1 MNFSVR
7 GMFQVMVFV
16 HARNATMRTAM
27 VLKETAQ
34 QKGHLSL
41 FECKEDKN
49 IQSKKLFDRV
59 KSKQLGELLS
69 YGFAVHHAGLLRH
82 DRYRRKLYS
91 FTF

>member
-1 MNFSVR
+1 
-7 GMFQVMVFV
+7 MVFV

-27 VLKETAQ
+27 VLKEIAQ

-41 FECKEDKN
+41 FESKEDNKN

-82 DRYRRKLYS
+82 DRLVR
-91 FTF
+91 